1 MSFGQSVALN
11 SARLLATVN
20 TKCYAIAKEL
30 FYRVV
35 ELTPSP
41 ANPGRWAEGYLANQW
56 YPAEG
61 DFSGDL
67 DMATSRSGANSIN
80 RIRAMNGQVFYQ
92 GDGILTMANNL
103 PYAYR
108 AEAIGWP
115 KEEGY
120 NGGQRREVSGGY
132 QNTGAPYRMVA
143 LSLQQIA
150 AKYS

>member
-11 SARLLATVN
+11 SAKLLADVN
-20 TKCYAIAKEL
+20 TKCYKIAKEL

-56 YPAEG
+56 YPAEN

-67 DMATSRSGANSIN
+67 DMATSRNGAQSIS
-80 RIRAMNGQVFYQ
+80 RIQAMNGQVFYQ
-92 GDGILTMANNL
+92 GDGILTLANNL

-108 AEAIGWP
+108 AEVIGWP

-120 NGGQRREVSGGY
+120 NGGQRHEVSGGY
-132 QNTGAPYRMVA
+132 NNTGAPYRMVA
-143 LSLQQIA
+143 LSIQEIA
-150 AKYS
+150 AKYK